1 MAVLQFNGIDTD
13 LELLSQHGLDG
24 VVVQVLFFPK
34 SKGVGDGLAAL
45 LLGGGVGAVRV
56 LLQASVGF
64 AALDLEGSALQ
75 GPGVVY

>member
-34 SKGVGDGLAAL
+34 GKGVGDGLVAI

-56 LLQASVGF
+56 LLQVLVDLAVLG
-64 AALDLEGSALQ
+64 LEGGARQ